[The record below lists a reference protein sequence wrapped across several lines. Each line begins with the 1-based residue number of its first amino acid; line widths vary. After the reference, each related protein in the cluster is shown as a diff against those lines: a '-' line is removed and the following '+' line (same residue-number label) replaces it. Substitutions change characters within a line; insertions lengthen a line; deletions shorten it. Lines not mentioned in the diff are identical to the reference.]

1 MAEEPK
7 GWRIGAPW
15 GVPIYLSS
23 TWPLLAVFMVV
34 YFGPQVRRAV
44 PEVGASAY
52 LVAALYAVLLMLSV
66 LAHEAAHAGAAR
78 ATGARVGRI
87 VLDLF
92 GGHTMYEA
100 GQASPGRSAVVAV
113 VGPLA
118 NGVLAALGWA
128 LLPFLPDGVP
138 WLVGAAFVISN
149 AAVGAFNL
157 IPGHPLDGG
166 HLLEAAIWKAT
177 GRRDRGLLV
186 SGWAGR
192 LVALAVAAWFVLG
205 PVLQGGVPSMVMLVW
220 VGLMGVMLWSGA
232 TEAVR
237 AAQRLR
243 AYGRVS
249 VPDVLVPV
257 LVVPGDLLVDEVLSR
272 AQGVAQQGRAPLV
285 VVGESQATADDWLV
299 FGPPAWL
306 TSDPAAANVQGM
318 TADSMAARPRP
329 GWIVDMEMAAAPT
342 LASIVDHM
350 HEVASTVILVRRD
363 GVVLGAVTASTVTT
377 ALERAGL
384 RS

>member
-249 VPDVLVPV
+249 VADVLVPV
-257 LVVPGDLLVDEVLSR
+257 LVVPDALPVGEVLSR
-272 AQGVAQQGRAPLV
+272 AHAIAQQGRAPLV
-285 VVGESQATADDWLV
+285 VVGEPDAPADWLLFHLSTASEVTPGIVAATADSL
-299 FGPPAWL
+299 
-306 TSDPAAANVQGM
+306 
-318 TADSMAARPRP
+318 AARPRP
-329 GWIVDMEMAAAPT
+329 GWIVDVHGDHAPV

-350 HEVASTVILVRRD
+350 HDVASTVLVVRQS
-363 GVVLGAVTASTVTT
+363 GVVLGAVTASTVTD

-384 RS
+384 RA